1 MLNFF
6 TNRRRRLKAL
16 QLLAS
21 IYESLKEILPNIFEN
36 SLHWKTASVS
46 IHENQIEFLNI
57 SYDQTYIDKNRKR
70 NNRDYNLRNI
80 KVESKRS
87 RNFYLVDVKV
97 EFNIIKSIK
106 INTKYLLDEID
117 TSKVDISEIIV
128 EEIIYPNND
137 KQTLLDIIGNSD
149 VLNLTS
155 IELDDTF
162 EIELEGKLFYKIVD
176 LEDGNY
182 IAVNKK
188 GQVFRL
194 NHDSDKPAKKI
205 YNSYDDF
212 VTSYSG
218 RKIELQHFFDD

>member
-1 MLNFF
+1 MI
-6 TNRRRRLKAL
+6 R
-16 QLLAS
+16 
-21 IYESLKEILPNIFEN
+21 
-36 SLHWKTASVS
+36 
-46 IHENQIEFLNI
+46 
-57 SYDQTYIDKNRKR
+57 
-70 NNRDYNLRNI
+70 
-80 KVESKRS
+80 
-87 RNFYLVDVKV
+87 
-97 EFNIIKSIK
+97 SIK
-106 INTKYLLDEID
+106 IDTKHLLDEID
-117 TSKVDISEIIV
+117 TSKVDISEMIV
-128 EEIIYPNND
+128 EEIMYPNND

-149 VLNLTS
+149 VFNLTS

-162 EIELEGKLFYKIVD
+162 EIELEGKLFYTIVD

>member
-1 MLNFF
+1 MLNFIS
-6 TNRRRRLKAL
+6 NKRRRLKAL

-21 IYESLKEILPNIFEN
+21 TYESIKEILPNIYEN
-36 SLHWKTASVS
+36 SLHWKTKSVS
-46 IHENQIEFLNI
+46 IHENKIEFLNI
-57 SYDQTYIDKNRKR
+57 SYDQTYVDKNRKR
-70 NNRDYNLRNI
+70 NNRDYYLKNVKL
-80 KVESKRS
+80 ESKRS

-97 EFNIIKSIK
+97 EFNLIRSIK
-106 INTKYLLDEID
+106 IDTKHLLDEID
-117 TSKVDISEIIV
+117 TSKVDISEMIV
-128 EEIIYPNND
+128 EEIMYPNND

-149 VLNLTS
+149 VFNLTS

-162 EIELEGKLFYKIVD
+162 EIELEGKLFYTIVD